1 MGGLFITFEGL
12 DGSGKTSHLQRIAAQ
27 LRSAGMDP
35 LETKEPGGT
44 PLADAIRSV
53 FLDPEW
59 TEMDGRVE
67 LMLVFASRRQH
78 LVEQVEP
85 ALEGGRVVLCD
96 RFTDSTYAYQG
107 HGRNVDLAT
116 IKAVDEIATGR
127 RRPDRTVLFDLPPE
141 VAHAR
146 GQSSSRRALAFAD
159 GGVDRIDGED
169 LAFYE
174 RVRKGFLA
182 QADGDPERF
191 RVVDSAGA
199 LEDTA
204 RQVRAALVDVLPS
217 LADSPPGNG
226 AAKLGEV
233 GS

>member
-1 MGGLFITFEGL
+1 MSGLFITFEGL
-12 DGSGKTSHLQRIAAQ
+12 DGSGKTSHLRRIAEE
-27 LRSAGMDP
+27 LRSVGVKA

-53 FLDPEW
+53 FLDPQW

-85 ALEGGRVVLCD
+85 ALESGGLVLCD

-107 HGRNVDLAT
+107 HGRGVDLDT
-116 IKAVDEIATGR
+116 IAAVDRIATGA
-127 RRPDRTVLFDLPPE
+127 RRPDRTVLFDLPPQL
-141 VAHAR
+141 AHDR
-146 GQSSSRRALAFAD
+146 GQSSSRRALAYAE

-174 RVRKGFLA
+174 RVRRGFLDLA
-182 QADGDPERF
+182 AREPERF
-191 RVVDSAGA
+191 RVVDSSGTM
-199 LEDTA
+199 EQTA
-204 RQVRAALVDVLPS
+204 RQVRAALEDLLPG
-217 LADSPPGNG
+217 LPEPSPES
-226 AAKLGEV
+226 ATEV

>member
-1 MGGLFITFEGL
+1 MSGLFITFEGL
-12 DGSGKTSHLQRIAAQ
+12 DGSGKTSHLRRIADA
-27 LRSAGMDP
+27 LRSTGADP

-44 PLADAIRSV
+44 PLADAIRTV
-53 FLDPEW
+53 FLDPQW

-85 ALEGGRVVLCD
+85 ALESGRIVLCD

-107 HGRNVDLAT
+107 HGRGVGLDT
-116 IKAVDEIATGR
+116 IASVDEIATGG
-127 RRPDRTVLFDLPPE
+127 RRPDRTVLFDLPPQ
-141 VAHAR
+141 VAHGR
-146 GQSSSRRALAFAD
+146 GQSSSRRALSYGD

-174 RVRKGFLA
+174 RVRHGFLELA
-182 QADGDPERF
+182 RAEPDRF
-191 RVVDSAGA
+191 RVVDSSGT
-199 LEDTA
+199 LEQTA
-204 RQVRAALVDVLPS
+204 AQVREALLDVLPCLS
-217 LADSPPGNG
+217 EAP
-226 AAKLGEV
+226 AASAAEA

>member
-12 DGSGKTSHLQRIAAQ
+12 DGSGKTSHLQRIAEE

-53 FLDPEW
+53 FLDPQW
-59 TEMDGRVE
+59 TEMDGSVE

-78 LVEQVEP
+78 LVERVDP
-85 ALEGGRVVLCD
+85 ALEDGRVVLCD

-107 HGRNVDLAT
+107 HGRGVDLET
-116 IKAVDEIATGR
+116 IEAVDEIATGR
-127 RRPDRTVLFDLPPE
+127 RRPDRTVLFDLPPD

-174 RVRKGFLA
+174 RVRQGFLD
-182 QADGDPERF
+182 QAETDPDRF

-199 LEDTA
+199 LDDTA
-204 RQVRAALVDVLPS
+204 RQVRQA
-217 LADSPPGNG
+217 LADLLPGL
-226 AAKLGEV
+226 AAAQLENATARTEEF
-233 GS
+233 SS